1 MVADTIVVV
10 LIFLGRVLPVL
21 ALPATYRPGLE
32 TAVVCASHVPIV
44 FGGEISFFGARG
56 WLALLPPFAAV
67 GGVAPEGVVPIGVA
81 AVVVVAEA
89 GVGVLTHDVVGF
101 MLFSSPGHA
110 LSTGFGVHLLA
121 AVVGTCHHRRIDRI
135 LCYLALVLIKLPS
148 ELIRVFVG
156 RLNIDGADG
165 VENDG
170 CEGLLEHGLCSFY

>member
-1 MVADTIVVV
+1 M
-10 LIFLGRVLPVL
+10 
-21 ALPATYRPGLE
+21 
-32 TAVVCASHVPIV
+32 

-135 LCYLALVLIKLPS
+135 LCYLALVLINIPFFFIR
-148 ELIRVFVG
+148 ERLI
-156 RLNIDGADG
+156 LNIDGADG
-165 VENDG
+165 VENHG
-170 CEGLLEHGLCSFY
+170 CEGLLEHGSLCSFY